1 LISQLPQDIIYIKK
15 IFRQISKG
23 ILRRH
28 YLVFLAAFLLLIHT
42 GTGNAQTT
50 TNPDISFIGDMRII
64 GNRGM
69 PQDGSNGKLR
79 LDLHELEMAA
89 GGYLNPYARA
99 DLTLSVSSGG
109 IDIEEAFATLLKG
122 LPWNLQIKAGQY
134 LVDFGK
140 INSQHAHQWSWIERP
155 LMSTRFFGEEG
166 LKTPGLNVSTL
177 IPVGASALTI
187 AANLLKRPLL
197 IGEDQLAGT
206 PNLAGSA
213 RISFFTTFSNHS
225 SLEAGVSGFV
235 AGRNPAEKTSPIMG
249 DLDLKY
255 KWRPDAYRSLTL
267 VLEALVSS
275 RRYANPGPSGIGNT
289 TSSGTFAAI
298 DYQFRRRYNAG
309 FLLDYSQTPTDNK
322 VHQTGLGFFAGFSVA
337 EETYRIQLLVRH
349 DQGTA
354 LVKSFETIE
363 VQLLWSL
370 GPHKPHQF

>member
-1 LISQLPQDIIYIKK
+1 M
-15 IFRQISKG
+15 
-23 ILRRH
+23 RRH
-28 YLVFLAAFLLLIHT
+28 FLVLLAGFSALVYP
-42 GTGNAQTT
+42 GSGKAQTT
-50 TNPDISFIGDMRII
+50 ANPDISFIGDIRMI
-64 GNRGM
+64 GNRGT

-79 LDLHELEMAA
+79 LDFHELEIAA

-99 DLTLSVSSGG
+99 DLTLGVSNGG
-109 IDIEEAFATLLKG
+109 IDIEEAYATLLKG

-140 INSQHAHQWSWIERP
+140 INSQHAHQWSWMERP
-155 LMSTRFFGEEG
+155 LMFKRFFGEEG
-166 LKTPGLNVSTL
+166 LKAPGLNASTL

-187 AANLLKRPLL
+187 SGSLLKRPPL
-197 IGEDQLAGT
+197 IGEDESAGT

-213 RISFFTTFSNHS
+213 RISLFATFSNHS

-235 AGRNPAEKTSPIMG
+235 AGRDPAEKRPPVMG
-249 DLDLKY
+249 DIDLKY

-275 RRYANPGPSGIGNT
+275 REYANPDASGTGKT
-289 TSSGTFAAI
+289 TSSGTFAAV

-322 VHQTGLGFFAGFSVA
+322 VRQLGFGFFAGFSVA

-354 LVKSFETIE
+354 LGKSFQTIE

-370 GPHKPHQF
+370 GPHKPHHF